1 MSTSLAPIALQPLPQ
16 EAGII
21 TVGSG
26 KGGVGKTWLSITLAH
41 ALALRGKSVLLF
53 DGDLGLANVDI
64 QLGLTPLH
72 DIAAVVEGSRQ
83 LSEIITP
90 FTSGS
95 AGFDVAAGR
104 SGSGNLARLSQ
115 STIARLRALIIEVA
129 AHYDHVLLDLGAGVD
144 QNVTTLTQHGGRTIV
159 VTTPEPTAITD
170 AYAFI
175 KLRRLRDPGAEVDVV
190 VNNAAS
196 NTEGER
202 TFATLAKACNHFL
215 GFTPHLLG
223 TIRRDKYVSEAIRA
237 QLPLLTRSPACA
249 AAEDVRAIAAKLTP

>member
-1 MSTSLAPIALQPLPQ
+1 MSASLAPVALQPLPH

-64 QLGLTPLH
+64 QLGLTPAH
-72 DIAAVVEGSRQ
+72 DIAAVVDGRCQ
-83 LSEIITP
+83 LREIITP
-90 FTSGS
+90 FTSGNKR
-95 AGFDVAAGR
+95 FDVAAGR

-115 STIARLRALIIEVA
+115 ATVARLRMLIIEVA
-129 AHYDHVLLDLGAGVD
+129 ADYDHVLLDLGAGID

-190 VNNAAS
+190 VNHAA
-196 NTEGER
+196 TKAEGER
-202 TFATLAKACNHFL
+202 TFTTLAKACNHFL
-215 GFTPHLLG
+215 GFSPKLLG
-223 TIRRDKYVSEAIRA
+223 SIRRDKSVSDAIRA
-237 QLPLLTRSPACA
+237 QLPLLTRSPTCA
-249 AAEDVRAIAAKLTP
+249 AAEDVQAIAAQLVA